1 MASVIGTNLASL
13 YAQKNLS
20 GAQDALSNSVE
31 RLSSGL
37 RINRAKDDAAGLGIS
52 EQIKRQI
59 TALNQGARNANDAIS
74 MVQAAEGSLS
84 EVSDILIRMK
94 ELAVQGRD
102 DALSVTQRKA
112 ISDELVALK
121 NEINSIADRT
131 QFNGLSLLKNSLQQE
146 VSSSSTLKDG
156 AGGSVGSVTSSL
168 VVSGMTLRNVSVG
181 SYTVSVGSLS
191 VTVTADDSTSIGGTT
206 QTVSVTSGLA
216 VGASQLLDFDVLGIS
231 FTITNRDD
239 AAITTMTT
247 WTVPQKLIVADDF
260 STARFQLG
268 SSTRDFM
275 DVTGFKDI
283 RITGYNNNTATGTLG
298 IVEDAV
304 FDNIS
309 ETLDIIDGNS
319 VTVLTSTNFATLAN
333 RIETAIITI
342 GDFRGSLGAQQ
353 NRLEYAI
360 GNIKA
365 QSENLSAANSRI
377 RDTDFAAETA
387 NLTRTQ
393 ILQQAATAMLAQ
405 ANQMPNVILA
415 LLK

>member
-1 MASVIGTNLASL
+1 MASVINTNLASL

-112 ISDELVALK
+112 ISDELVQLK

-146 VSSSSTLKDG
+146 VSSSSTLKD
-156 AGGSVGSVTSSL
+156 TSYAAAAASL
-168 VVSGMTLRNVSVG
+168 QVSGLTLRNVNVG
-181 SYTVSVGSLS
+181 TYAVVVDAGVISISAQTATGISTSQTI
-191 VTVTADDSTSIGGTT
+191 TVTAFTADEETK
-206 QTVSVTSGLA
+206 LY
-216 VGASQLLDFDVLGIS
+216 DFDELGIS
-231 FTITNRDD
+231 FTLKNKDG
-239 AAITTMTT
+239 AAVGAASVTSAAVGMTT
-247 WTVPQKLIVADDF
+247 LIVTNDF
-260 STARFQLG
+260 NTATFQLG
-268 SSTRDFM
+268 SSTRDTM
-275 DVTGFKDI
+275 TVTGFKDI

-298 IVEDAV
+298 VVEDDV
-304 FDNIS
+304 FDDMY
-309 ETLDIIDGNS
+309 ETLDLIDGNS
-319 VTVLTSTNFATLAN
+319 VSVLTSTNFATLAN

-342 GDFRGSLGAQQ
+342 GDFRGNLGAQQ

-360 GNIKA
+360 NNIKA
-365 QSENLSAANSRI
+365 QSENLSATNSRI

>member
-1 MASVIGTNLASL
+1 MASVINTNLASL

-112 ISDELVALK
+112 ISDELVQLK

-146 VSSSSTLKDG
+146 VNTTATSAFTDSSTLG
-156 AGGSVGSVTSSL
+156 TSIN
-168 VVSGMTLRNVSVG
+168 VDAITLRNVAVG
-181 SYTVSVGSLS
+181 SYNVV
-191 VTVTADDSTSIGGTT
+191 VTSTSITISAQVTTGTSLSQSIAYSVAAGTT
-206 QTVSVTSGLA
+206 
-216 VGASQLLDFDVLGIS
+216 QLLDFDELGIS
-231 FTITNRDD
+231 FTVDNDS
-239 AAITTMTT
+239 AAATAGATTH
-247 WTVPQKLIVADDF
+247 VLVAANDF
-260 STARFQLG
+260 NTATFQLG
-268 SSTRDFM
+268 SSTRDTM
-275 DVTGFKDI
+275 TVTGFKDI

-298 IVEDAV
+298 VVEDDV
-304 FDNIS
+304 FDDMY
-309 ETLDIIDGNS
+309 ETLDLIDGNS

-342 GDFRGSLGAQQ
+342 GDFRGNLGAQQ

-360 GNIKA
+360 NNIKA
-365 QSENLSAANSRI
+365 QSENLSATNSRI

>member
-1 MASVIGTNLASL
+1 MASVINTNLASL

-112 ISDELVALK
+112 ISDELVQLK

-146 VSSSSTLKDG
+146 VSSSSTLKDT
-156 AGGSVGSVTSSL
+156 AYAAAAASL
-168 VVSGMTLRNVSVG
+168 QVSGLTLRNVAVG
-181 SYTVSVGSLS
+181 TYAVVVDAGVISISAQTATGISTSQTI
-191 VTVTADDSTSIGGTT
+191 TVTAFTADEETK
-206 QTVSVTSGLA
+206 LY
-216 VGASQLLDFDVLGIS
+216 DFDELGIS
-231 FTITNRDD
+231 FTLKNKDG
-239 AAITTMTT
+239 AAVGAASVTSAAVGMTT
-247 WTVPQKLIVADDF
+247 LIVTNDF
-260 STARFQLG
+260 NTATFQLG
-268 SSTRDFM
+268 SSTRDTM
-275 DVTGFKDI
+275 TVTGFKDI

-298 IVEDAV
+298 VVEDDV
-304 FDNIS
+304 FDDMY
-309 ETLDIIDGNS
+309 ETLDLIDGNS

-360 GNIKA
+360 NNIKA
-365 QSENLSAANSRI
+365 QSENLSATNSRI

-405 ANQMPNVILA
+405 SNQMPNVILA